1 MSANTYLTPEER
13 AVLESARVGIAGA
26 GGLGSNCAMHLVRAG
41 VQHLTVVDF
50 DVVNESNL
58 NRQFFFRDQL
68 GQKKVEALKEN
79 LLRIDPD
86 ADIRAVDMR
95 LDASSARE
103 IFADCGIVVEAFD
116 AVDAKVML
124 VSAFASSGK
133 KLVTASGLA
142 ELRDPDRL
150 GGVARAGRVEHH
162 FHLAAVDRLQDVVA
176 GRIALVYARQS
187 NRDELRFACGVRD
200 GTRDDCAHAR
210 PRRRR
215 GA

>member
-1 MSANTYLTPEER
+1 MAANTYLTPEER
-13 AVLESARVGIAGA
+13 TLLESVRVGIAGA
-26 GGLGSNCAMHLVRAG
+26 GGLGSNCAMHLVRSG
-41 VQHLTVVDF
+41 VKHITIADF

-68 GQKKVEALKEN
+68 GQKKVVALKDN
-79 LLRIDPD
+79 LLRIEPD
-86 ADIRAVDMR
+86 ADIRAVDIR

-142 ELRDPDRL
+142 GWGRSNAMTVRKM
-150 GGVARAGRVEHH
+150 GNIVAIGDGETSVGDGAAPVSPRVGI
-162 FHLAAVDRLQDVVA
+162 AAAMQANSVVA
-176 GRIALVYARQS
+176 MLLEK
-187 NRDELRFACGVRD
+187 EL
-200 GTRDDCAHAR
+200 
-210 PRRRR
+210 
-215 GA
+215 

>member
-1 MSANTYLTPEER
+1 MAANTYLTPEER
-13 AVLESARVGIAGA
+13 AALESVRVGIAGA

-41 VQHLTVVDF
+41 VKHITIADF

-58 NRQFFFRDQL
+58 NRQFFFRDQI
-68 GQKKVEALKEN
+68 GQKKVEALKAN
-79 LLRIDPD
+79 LLRIEPD

-103 IFADCGIVVEAFD
+103 IFVDCGIVVEAFD

-142 ELRDPDRL
+142 GWGRSNAMKVRKMGNIVAIGDGETSVGDGAAPVSPRVGIAAAMEANAVVSLLL
-150 GGVARAGRVEHH
+150 GYE
-162 FHLAAVDRLQDVVA
+162 
-176 GRIALVYARQS
+176 
-187 NRDELRFACGVRD
+187 
-200 GTRDDCAHAR
+200 
-210 PRRRR
+210 P
-215 GA
+215 

>member
-41 VQHLTVVDF
+41 IQHLTVVDF

-103 IFADCGIVVEAFD
+103 VFADCDIVVEAFD
-116 AVDAKVML
+116 VVDAKVML
-124 VSAFASSGK
+124 VSSFASSGK

-142 ELRDPDRL
+142 GWGRSNEMRVRKM
-150 GGVARAGRVEHH
+150 GNIVAVGDGETAVGENAAPASPRVGI
-162 FHLAAVDRLQDVVA
+162 AAAMQANSVVA
-176 GRIALVYARQS
+176 MLLER
-187 NRDELRFACGVRD
+187 EL
-200 GTRDDCAHAR
+200 
-210 PRRRR
+210 
-215 GA
+215 

>member
-41 VQHLTVVDF
+41 VKHITVVDF

-68 GQKKVEALKEN
+68 GQKKVAALKEN

-103 IFADCGIVVEAFD
+103 VFADCDIVVEAFD

-142 ELRDPDRL
+142 GWGHSNDMRVRKM
-150 GGVARAGRVEHH
+150 GNIVAIGDGETAVGANAAPASPRVGI
-162 FHLAAVDRLQDVVA
+162 AAAMQANAVVA
-176 GRIALVYARQS
+176 MLLGE
-187 NRDELRFACGVRD
+187 EL
-200 GTRDDCAHAR
+200 
-210 PRRRR
+210 
-215 GA
+215 

>member
-13 AVLESARVGIAGA
+13 AALESVRVGIAGA
-26 GGLGSNCAMHLVRAG
+26 GGLGSNCAMHLVRSG
-41 VQHLTVVDF
+41 VKHITIADF

-58 NRQFFFRDQL
+58 NRQFFFRDQI
-68 GQKKVEALKEN
+68 GQKKVEAVKEN
-79 LLRIDPD
+79 LLRIEPD

-142 ELRDPDRL
+142 GWGRSNAMRVRKMGNIVAIGDGETSVGDGAAPVSPRVGIAAAMEANAVVSLLL
-150 GGVARAGRVEHH
+150 GCE
-162 FHLAAVDRLQDVVA
+162 
-176 GRIALVYARQS
+176 
-187 NRDELRFACGVRD
+187 
-200 GTRDDCAHAR
+200 
-210 PRRRR
+210 P
-215 GA
+215 

>member
-1 MSANTYLTPEER
+1 MAANTYLTPEER

-41 VQHLTVVDF
+41 VKHLTIADF

-58 NRQFFFRDQL
+58 NRQFFFRDQI
-68 GQKKVEALKEN
+68 GQKKVEAIKEN
-79 LLRIDPD
+79 LLRIEPD
-86 ADIRAVDMR
+86 ADIRAVDIR

-142 ELRDPDRL
+142 GWGRSNAMRVRKMGNIVAIGDGETSVGDGAAPVSPRVGIAAAMEANAVVSLLL
-150 GGVARAGRVEHH
+150 GCE
-162 FHLAAVDRLQDVVA
+162 
-176 GRIALVYARQS
+176 
-187 NRDELRFACGVRD
+187 
-200 GTRDDCAHAR
+200 
-210 PRRRR
+210 P
-215 GA
+215 

>member
-1 MSANTYLTPEER
+1 MAANTYLTPEER
-13 AVLESARVGIAGA
+13 TALESVRVGIAGA
-26 GGLGSNCAMHLVRAG
+26 GGLGSNCAMHLVRSG
-41 VQHLTVVDF
+41 VKHITISDF

-58 NRQFFFRDQL
+58 NRQFFFRDQI
-68 GQKKVEALKEN
+68 GQKKVEAVKAN
-79 LLRIDPD
+79 LLRIEPD

-142 ELRDPDRL
+142 GWGRSNAMKVRKMGNIVAIGDGETSVGDGAAPVSPRVGIAAAMEANAVVSLLL
-150 GGVARAGRVEHH
+150 GCE
-162 FHLAAVDRLQDVVA
+162 
-176 GRIALVYARQS
+176 
-187 NRDELRFACGVRD
+187 
-200 GTRDDCAHAR
+200 
-210 PRRRR
+210 P
-215 GA
+215 

>member
-86 ADIRAVDMR
+86 ADIRAVDAKI
-95 LDASSARE
+95 DAASVKE
-103 IFADCGIVVEAFD
+103 IFADCDIVVEAFD
-116 AVDAKVML
+116 VVDAKVML
-124 VSAFASSGK
+124 VSSFASSGK
-133 KLVTASGLA
+133 NLVTASGLA
-142 ELRDPDRL
+142 GWGRSNEMRVRKM
-150 GGVARAGRVEHH
+150 GNIVAVGDGETAVGANAAPASPRVGI
-162 FHLAAVDRLQDVVA
+162 AAAMQANSVVA
-176 GRIALVYARQS
+176 ML
-187 NRDELRFACGVRD
+187 LRKEV
-200 GTRDDCAHAR
+200 
-210 PRRRR
+210 
-215 GA
+215 

>member
-41 VQHLTVVDF
+41 VLHLTVVDF

-68 GQKKVEALKEN
+68 GRKKVEALKEN
-79 LLRIDPD
+79 LLRIDPA

-103 IFADCGIVVEAFD
+103 VFADCGIVVEAFD
-116 AVDAKVML
+116 VVDAKVML
-124 VSAFASSGK
+124 VSSFASSGK

-142 ELRDPDRL
+142 GWGRSNAMRVRKM
-150 GGVARAGRVEHH
+150 GNIVAVGDGETAVGANAAPTSPRVGI
-162 FHLAAVDRLQDVVA
+162 AAAMQANAVVA
-176 GRIALVYARQS
+176 MLLGK
-187 NRDELRFACGVRD
+187 EL
-200 GTRDDCAHAR
+200 
-210 PRRRR
+210 
-215 GA
+215 